1 MMQNYRNIN
10 WRSEKTLTDR
20 IFVLCV
26 IFLLWGGEKLN
37 LTYNQ
42 VNVIFFVIIWPIF
55 TLILIGNSLYCFL
68 NH

>member
-1 MMQNYRNIN
+1 MTNYRNIN

-26 IFLLWGGEKLN
+26 IFLLWGGEKLS

-55 TLILIGNSLYCFL
+55 TLVLIGHSLHCIL